1 MQTQETAVQ
10 GESRA
15 GAQPHEG
22 SGQEGG
28 GRAEALHAREGFL
41 QAVLPEVLR
50 PQTRL
55 QHPSQ
60 PRDDQQ
66 QPRPRLQEA
75 RP

>member
-28 GRAEALHAREGFL
+28 GRRHAAARAAAPSTHPDLFPEPS
-41 QAVLPEVLR
+41 QAV
-50 PQTRL
+50 
-55 QHPSQ
+55 
-60 PRDDQQ
+60 
-66 QPRPRLQEA
+66 
-75 RP
+75 